1 MATKRITQETFDAV
15 VKENMDDFEM
25 DAQEAVADA
34 VKQFESQGVNLMNI
48 IKQAPQETSDGQQ
61 SASRHPILFILQNI
75 QDTLNNKSHSD
86 DQNLLKECKLF
97 QQECSQGPAYRS
109 VAADNKAYT
118 IMLRVCQRVYDNTSS
133 LSIALQSL
141 AALIDGQ
148 PDLVDNVGIQ
158 FIMDTLKKYSSHSLI
173 QESTI
178 NVIRLACIMH
188 ESNRQKFVGCDLI
201 EQLILVL
208 RNFKTQVAVIKEA
221 CSTLR
226 VLTLDDDIRV
236 PFGKGHEHA
245 KMIASECNGLQ
256 LLIDIIKL
264 HYQDTTIYSEICA
277 TIGKLAVR
285 NEYCQE
291 VVDLGGLTLVTKALA
306 ERMDESVSNCK
317 VSSPWLIKSTPW
329 QLCIIVL
336 IIMPLFLIYL
346 DDCRK
351 IVFFTS
357 CYLWQ

>member
-25 DAQEAVADA
+25 DAEEAVADA
-34 VKQFESQGVNLMNI
+34 VQQFESQGVNLMNI
-48 IKQAPQETSDGQQ
+48 IKQVSQTTSDGQQ
-61 SASRHPILFILQNI
+61 QSSSRHPILLILKNI
-75 QDTLNNKSHSD
+75 DDILNNNNQSHSQ
-86 DQNLLKECKLF
+86 DQNLLKECQLF
-97 QQECSQGPAYRS
+97 QDQCSQGPEYRI

-118 IMLRVCQRVYDNTSS
+118 KMLKVCQRMDGNASN
-133 LSIALQSL
+133 LSIALQTL
-141 AALIDGQ
+141 AALLDGQ

-158 FIMDTLKKYSSHSLI
+158 FIMDTLKKYSDDALI
-173 QESTI
+173 QQSTI

-208 RNFKTQVAVIKEA
+208 RHFKTQIAVIKEA

-245 KMIASECNGLQ
+245 KMIASQCNGLE

-306 ERMDESVSNCK
+306 ERMDEPVSNSNG
-317 VSSPWLIKSTPW
+317 VLTMA
-329 QLCIIVL
+329 IISL
-336 IIMPLFLIYL
+336 P
-346 DDCRK
+346 
-351 IVFFTS
+351 
-357 CYLWQ
+357 